1 VADTKISALTAASA
15 GAAANEFAINEA
27 GTSKKL
33 TLAQI
38 DTFVSPT
45 VISSGAAPASGAFPD
60 KGVGS
65 EAWLLNTADNAVTT
79 IEDVMTLTGLVA
91 GTYLFEYFL
100 VWRSGTTTVGC
111 TFTVD
116 YTGTV
121 TRVRA
126 TRHGQTALATAAD
139 GVADGTVTSLTGG
152 VVQNWGAIADAGAL
166 GPNTGVGSTTE
177 DQFEYIRGIIVVS
190 TTADLKL
197 RMNGEGDA
205 AVTFKADSLAIVKRV
220 A

>member
-1 VADTKISALTAASA
+1 MADTKISALTAVGTPA
-15 GAAANEFAINEA
+15 GTDEFAVNQG
-27 GTSKKL
+27 GTSKKM
-33 TLAQI
+33 TLNQV
-38 DTFVSPT
+38 DDFVSPT

-60 KGVGS
+60 TGVGS
-65 EAWLLNTADNAVTT
+65 EAWLVNTADNAVTT

-91 GTYLFEYFL
+91 GTYLYEYFC

-121 TRVRA
+121 TRTRA
-126 TRHGQTALATAAD
+126 TRHGQSGITTASD
-139 GVADGTVTSLTGG
+139 GIADGTVTALAGG
-152 VVQNWGAIADAGAL
+152 VVQNWGGIADPMVL

-197 RMNGEGDA
+197 QMTGEGGA
-205 AVTFKADSLAIVKRV
+205 AVTFKADSIAIVKRV

>member
-1 VADTKISALTAASA
+1 MADTKISALTAVTVPAETD
-15 GAAANEFAINEA
+15 EFAVNQG
-27 GTSKKL
+27 GTSKKIS
-33 TLAQI
+33 LAQVN
-38 DTFVSPT
+38 TFVSPT
-45 VISSGAAPASGAFPD
+45 VIASAAAPASGAFPAT
-60 KGVGS
+60 GVGS

-91 GTYLFEYFL
+91 GTYLYEYFL

-121 TRVRA
+121 TRNRA
-126 TRHGQTALATAAD
+126 TRHGQTNLATAAD
-139 GVADGTVTSLTGG
+139 GIADGTVAGLTGG
-152 VVQNWGAIADAGAL
+152 VVQNWSAITDPAVL
-166 GPNTGVGSTTE
+166 GPSTGVGSITE

-197 RMNGEGDA
+197 QMTGEGGS